1 MARVA
6 AFLLISIG
14 FLTFQACEPDYPV
27 QPNATVL
34 GEGLDCGW
42 LLKFNEKPADLP
54 ESEDNTYIVVNLEEK
69 YQMDDLGVMVTA
81 REATNDELL
90 TCTALG
96 PAYVQIYITD
106 IF

>member
-54 ESEDNTYIVVNLEEK
+54 DSDDNTYIVVNLEEK

>member
-54 ESEDNTYIVVNLEEK
+54 DSDDNTYIVVNLEEK
-69 YQMDDLGVMVTA
+69 YQKLV
-81 REATNDELL
+81 RE
-90 TCTALG
+90 
-96 PAYVQIYITD
+96 IYDKRNAKCMTGKQSY
-106 IF
+106 

>member
-54 ESEDNTYIVVNLEEK
+54 DSDDNTYIVVNLEEK

-96 PAYVQIYITD
+96 LAYVQIYITD